1 MKNGMMSKGLA
12 GLGQGLA
19 AVGTMGYQAKLQGDL
34 ESQRAEIMALRD
46 DKLSA
51 YTDGRADLLYTR
63 TQGIHREDN
72 IAKGNADSERDRRAD
87 VRVSEQEKR
96 ADARQNAEL
105 EAKGKIPYTLP
116 PGTRLVDRTGKEI
129 FYNKPETDPEEKRK
143 SEKHIDDRI
152 NSLRLQI
159 SARMGQGF
167 MEKMTEPDRKDFDT
181 IFKKASKLIRD
192 GSTMEDAYTAT
203 VDELERLKS
212 RVSVPAGNAGT
223 GESDSGSSVSK
234 MRNLFKY

>member
-19 AVGTMGYQAKLQGDL
+19 AVGTMGYQAKRQGDL

-63 TQGIHREDN
+63 TQEIHREDN

-87 VRVSEQEKR
+87 LRVSEQEKR

-105 EAKGKIPYTLP
+105 EAKEKIPYIVTS
-116 PGTRLVDRTGKEI
+116 GTRLYDRKGNEI
-129 FYNKPETDPEEKRK
+129 AHNKPETDPEEKRK

-159 SARMGQGF
+159 NSHMGQGF

-181 IFKKASKLIRD
+181 IFEQASKLIRK
-192 GSTMEDAYTAT
+192 GSTMEDAYTTALN
-203 VDELERLKS
+203 DLNRLKS
-212 RVSVPAGNAGT
+212 RVGD
-223 GESDSGSSVSK
+223 SDSESAASRIRKLVP
-234 MRNLFKY
+234 Y

>member
-19 AVGTMGYQAKLQGDL
+19 AAGTMGYQVKLQGDL

-51 YTDGRADLLYTR
+51 YADGRADLLYTR

-87 VRVSEQEKR
+87 LRVSEQEKR

-105 EAKGKIPYTLP
+105 EAKEKIPYIVTS
-116 PGTRLVDRTGKEI
+116 GTRLYDRKGKEI
-129 FYNKPETDPEEKRK
+129 AYNKPETDPEEKRK
-143 SEKHIDDRI
+143 SEKHINDQI
-152 NSLRLQI
+152 TSLRLQI
-159 SARMGQGF
+159 SAHMGQGF

-181 IFKKASKLIRD
+181 IFEQASKMIRK
-192 GSTMEDAYTAT
+192 GSTMEDAYTTALN
-203 VDELERLKS
+203 DLNRMKS
-212 RVSVPAGNAGT
+212 RASGPPGT